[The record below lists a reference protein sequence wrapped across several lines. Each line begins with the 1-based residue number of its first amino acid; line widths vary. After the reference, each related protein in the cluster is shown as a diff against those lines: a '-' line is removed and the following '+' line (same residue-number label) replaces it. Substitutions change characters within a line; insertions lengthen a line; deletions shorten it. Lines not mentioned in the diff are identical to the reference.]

1 MEKLSTSDIALLK
14 KKGIS
19 EKQLSAQL
27 KAFKTGFPYISLQEA
42 ATVGNGKI
50 ISFSQKEIDRYVD
63 FYDEMS
69 SICDIQKFVPAS
81 GAATR
86 MFKSLFAYYDELKAG
101 CSKRSKAGNNECN
114 KTGSSAKPTGE
125 AAEFF
130 KHIKDFPF
138 YKELSAKVKD
148 FSNHKEVL
156 RALLEKENGLNY
168 GSLPKGLLL
177 FHIEEKTPVTAIEE
191 HLMEAA
197 EYAATK
203 IHFTV
208 SSEHLSEFKKKVKE
222 VLPKYE
228 KKFGIKYNITYSI
241 QNPATDTVAVTL
253 DNKIFRDEKRQI
265 VFRPGGHGALI
276 ENVNALD
283 SELVF
288 IKNIDNITT
297 SKKRSDTLRYKK
309 LIGAYLIAIKDNIHG
324 FLNDLSSKNFV
335 ESDIEAI
342 EFFAERLFI
351 DTPDKY
357 KKFSFAE
364 KKAYWK
370 KAFNAPIRVCGM
382 VKNEGEPGG
391 GPFFTVSDSSP
402 KAGSKL
408 TTGNKHTSL
417 QIVESSQID
426 LKNAKQKAIFEQSTH
441 FNPVDLACWI
451 RDYKGKK
458 FDLKKYIDP
467 STAFIT
473 EKSVKGKNIKA
484 MELPGLWNGAM
495 AKWITCFVETP
506 ISVFT
511 PVKTVTDLLRPAHQ
525 G

>member
-1 MEKLSTSDIALLK
+1 MEKLSKSDLALLK

-19 EKQLSAQL
+19 EKQLSTQL
-27 KAFKTGFPYISLQEA
+27 KSFKSGFPSIILKEA
-42 ATVGNGKI
+42 ATVNNGKI
-50 ISFSQKEIDRYVD
+50 ISFSPKEIDRYIG

-69 SICDIQKFVPAS
+69 CFYDIQKFVPAS

-86 MFKSLFAYYDELKAG
+86 MFKSLFTYYDELKAG
-101 CSKRSKAGNNECN
+101 SG
-114 KTGSSAKPTGE
+114 AKPTGE

-130 KHIKDFPF
+130 KHIKDFAF

-156 RALLEKENGLNY
+156 RALLEKKNGLNY
-168 GSLPKGLLL
+168 GLLPKGLLL
-177 FHIEEKTPVTAIEE
+177 FHLNEKKPVTAMEE
-191 HLMEAA
+191 HLMEGAQ
-197 EYAATK
+197 YAASGK
-203 IHFTV
+203 HCNIHFTV
-208 SSEHLSEFKKKVKE
+208 SPEHLSEFKKKVKD
-222 VLPKYE
+222 VLPIYE

-253 DNKIFRDEKRQI
+253 DNNIFRDEKGNI

-276 ENVNALD
+276 ENINALN

-297 SKKRSDTLRYKK
+297 NKKRGDTVRYKK
-309 LIGAYLIAIKDNIHG
+309 LIGAYLIAIKDSIHG
-324 FLNDLSSKNFV
+324 LLNDLNSKNFN
-335 ESDIEAI
+335 EKDLKEL

-351 DTPDKY
+351 PLPPKT
-357 KKFSFAE
+357 FSFAE
-364 KKAYWK
+364 KKSYWK
-370 KAFNAPIRVCGM
+370 KALNAPIRVCGM

-391 GPFFTVSDSSP
+391 GPF
-402 KAGSKL
+402 L
-408 TTGNKHTSL
+408 TTSGECSSKRASSNSL
-417 QIVESSQID
+417 QIVETSQID
-426 LKNAKQKAIFEQSTH
+426 LKNPKQKAVFAQSTY
-441 FNPVDLACWI
+441 FSPTDLACWI
-451 RDYKGKK
+451 RDYKGNK
-458 FDLKKYIDP
+458 FDLKKYIDH

-473 EKSVKGKNIKA
+473 EKSIKGKTIKA

-525 G
+525 